1 MRNDD
6 DDDFILL
13 MVQLLWGNCSVLIC
27 IQGMAIAARSQGKHK
42 QRIWVNIS
50 LTGIK
55 IVDEKTGVSSFV
67 YTSVSW
73 FVKLR
78 TGHFICHKIVY
89 WLYSVLCLIS
99 FYLSLRWLSMNM
111 WWIRSHSLLTMS
123 LITGRLDMFAEQR
136 GSTSFLLLKQLSRS
150 EFVRQ
155 TQHLMIDNK
164 SGHSMVDVQVQLNKC
179 LLIYGVGLTVLL
191 NKRRPCKI
199 VIYYIYILF
208 GATSKNY
215 TKYY

>member
-1 MRNDD
+1 
-6 DDDFILL
+6 

-73 FVKLR
+73 FLKLR
-78 TGHFICHKIVY
+78 TGHFIYHKILY
-89 WLYSVLCLIS
+89 WLYSVLCLLS

-136 GSTSFLLLKQLSRS
+136 GSTSFLLSKQLSRS

-179 LLIYGVGLTVLL
+179 L
-191 NKRRPCKI
+191 
-199 VIYYIYILF
+199 
-208 GATSKNY
+208 
-215 TKYY
+215 